1 VTTPD
6 TSGLVNT
13 VTNTVTTVAGPVT
26 DTVNQL
32 APTPTV
38 DPSVVT
44 HTVDTVTHVADTV
57 ADKGTNAAKEVGKA
71 VSDTVADATGSSGG
85 GRVPAVPAGGGLGVV
100 GIPGL
105 PGSGGL
111 GSPGL
116 SGSAPASGGGDSRPG
131 HDGRDPL
138 GTASLGA
145 FAQMPG
151 GAAPVAG
158 ASATGA
164 PAGILGLNPALA
176 ALTGTDAQG
185 LLSGAAL
192 LASIASSGAPGAG
205 GPGGSGNGDDVLD
218 KLLKA
223 VHSVVDNVPD
233 WSRPIIAALLLLVLI
248 LAVRA
253 YLNGRRARRFQRALH
268 EKAADN
274 AVLQAALVPDLPER
288 LGGVALSVD
297 YRPADGLASG
307 GDFYDAFALDEH
319 RVGVILG
326 DVSGHDRKAIRRA
339 ADVRHKLRA
348 YLELGFE
355 PRIVLQMAGEA
366 LSSTDSLEGDFAT
379 AAVAVHDARAG
390 TLTYACAG
398 HPAPIVTGSAAHP
411 PVSVCSSPALG
422 WGLPTG
428 RRQTTVVLGDGDAAC
443 FFTDG
448 LIEARNHGG
457 FIGRTALERLVGKL
471 GAQGTAGDLL
481 REVIGLAHE
490 ADDDL
495 AALVLRPGAPVAASG
510 ARVEELEFEA
520 SEVHRKAPER
530 FLAACDAPMVAIE
543 RLAEAA
549 QRAVDEGGRG
559 VLCVRF
565 EAGKGVMEA
574 AIEPLHAAPAP
585 ARAVA

>member
-1 VTTPD
+1 
-6 TSGLVNT
+6 
-13 VTNTVTTVAGPVT
+13 VTNVTG
-26 DTVNQL
+26 TVNQV

-38 DPSVVT
+38 DPSLIT
-44 HTVDTVTHVADTV
+44 HTGNPVSDVADTV
-57 ADKGTNAAKEVGKA
+57 AHTGTTAVEQVNKA
-71 VSDTVADATGSSGG
+71 VSDTV
-85 GRVPAVPAGGGLGVV
+85 GRVPGGTGGGPLPAVGGGAGQLLRGGGGQPPAGSPGGAPAGG
-100 GIPGL
+100 
-105 PGSGGL
+105 SGD
-111 GSPGL
+111 
-116 SGSAPASGGGDSRPG
+116 GGAA

-138 GTASLGA
+138 APSLGA
-145 FAQMPG
+145 FAQAPGHAVAGG
-151 GAAPVAG
+151 GAG
-158 ASATGA
+158 ATGA
-164 PAGILGLNPALA
+164 PAGILGLSANVA
-176 ALTGTDAQG
+176 AATGPGDHG

-192 LASIASSGAPGAG
+192 LAGLGSSGAPGGCG
-205 GPGGSGNGDDVLD
+205 GGDSGNGNNVF
-218 KLLKA
+218 KEIINA
-223 VHSVVDNVPD
+223 VHSIVQHIPD
-233 WSRPIIAALLLLVLI
+233 WSRPIIAALLLLVLF

-253 YLNGRRARRFQRALH
+253 YFSGRRARKLEGALR

-319 RVGVILG
+319 LVGVILG

-355 PRIVLQMAGEA
+355 PRMVLEMAGEA

-379 AAVAVHDARAG
+379 AAVAVHDVRAG

-398 HPAPIVTGSAAHP
+398 HPAPIVTGSAAHE

-448 LIEARNHGG
+448 LIEARHHGA
-457 FIGRTALERLVGKL
+457 FVGRAALERLVANL
-471 GAQGTAGDLL
+471 AENSTAGDLL

-495 AALVLRPGAPVAASG
+495 AALIIRPGAPVAAG
-510 ARVEELEFEA
+510 GERVEELEFEA
-520 SEVHRKAPER
+520 SEVQRKAPER
-530 FLAACDAPMVAIE
+530 FLAACDAPMVVIE

-549 QRAVDEGGRG
+549 RRAVEDGGRG
-559 VLCVRF
+559 VLRVRF
-565 EAGKGVMEA
+565 EAGTGALDAVV
-574 AIEPLHAAPAP
+574 EPLDAMPAP
-585 ARAVA
+585 ARVVVAQAY